1 MKRMLAPVLIVV
13 ALFCLMSTASGEGV
27 GELVLLDHPKGTWLA
42 TVRGDTALAVLE
54 ERDGWRRVRLEGW
67 TMAAPGPATA
77 PGPAAAPVPA
87 AAPGP
92 SAAPAPE
99 TSALHEGA
107 SGGARIQGV
116 LAPDIRARGTA
127 GAGVLVLLVP
137 DSEGLDA
144 EHRRAGEECE
154 GRVGALNRQ
163 IETLGTEL
171 QGALNSSDNFREAAT
186 RNDQIKARLK
196 NAERERLLAIQD
208 CRGRAEAI
216 FQRHAV
222 ARSISDGDGRFGF
235 EGVVPGRYRVV
246 AFETT
251 GDRPRSW
258 SLGCVIEG
266 TGTRVLDPR
275 ADRTASEADW
285 GMR

>member
-1 MKRMLAPVLIVV
+1 MKRMLAPALLAL
-13 ALFCLMSTASGEGV
+13 ALFGLMFAASGEGV
-27 GELVLLDHPKGTWLA
+27 GDLVLLDHPKGTWLA
-42 TVRGDTALAVLE
+42 TVRGDSALTVLE

-67 TMAAPGPATA
+67 TMAAPGPAS
-77 PGPAAAPVPA
+77 APVPA

-92 SAAPAPE
+92 AAAPAPE
-99 TSALHEGA
+99 ASAPHERA
-107 SGGARIQGV
+107 SRGARIQGV
-116 LAPDIRARGTA
+116 LAPDIRAGGAA
-127 GAGVLVLLVP
+127 GAGVLVLLAP
-137 DSEGLDA
+137 HSETLDA

-154 GRVGALNRQ
+154 GRVGTINRQ
-163 IETLGTEL
+163 IENLGIEL
-171 QGALNSSDNFREAAT
+171 QSALNSSDNFREATT

-235 EGVVPGRYRVV
+235 EGVVPGRYRIV

-285 GMR
+285 GVR